1 MTKLLQAVGL
11 VVVGLVT
18 IAVASPVFTNLIHA
32 LIPLVITVGV
42 VIALLRAAW
51 FYTR

>member
-1 MTKLLQAVGL
+1 MTKLLQTVGL

-18 IAVASPVFTNLIHA
+18 IAVASPAFTNLIHA
-32 LIPLVITVGV
+32 IVPLIVTVGV
-42 VIALLRAAW
+42 VIVLLRIVW